1 MLPRTKVHGSLGVRT
16 GNGSGNRRV
25 SIHAPTWGATRGGIV
40 FFNCLLFQS
49 TLPRG
54 ERRSGPVHRPRTRG
68 FNPRSHVR
76 SDIAAFLSVSRLTP
90 FQSTLPCGERHIRR
104 TLSGRSYCFN
114 PRSHVGSDLEQYKT
128 ALAAAVSIHAPM
140 WGATAGYT
148 GVFDFSLVSIHAP
161 MWGATSSASV

>member
-1 MLPRTKVHGSLGVRT
+1 MANTDRKNIRQSRRDAVLPRTTVHGSLGVRT

-40 FFNCLLFQS
+40 FYNCLLFQS

-90 FQSTLPCGERHIRR
+90 FQSTLPCGERLMICQISVNNSVFQSTLPCGERR
-104 TLSGRSYCFN
+104 YRGLPLSSKVRFQSTLPRRERLLAHALDRS
-114 PRSHVGSDLEQYKT
+114 R
-128 ALAAAVSIHAPM
+128 
-140 WGATAGYT
+140 
-148 GVFDFSLVSIHAP
+148 
-161 MWGATSSASV
+161 